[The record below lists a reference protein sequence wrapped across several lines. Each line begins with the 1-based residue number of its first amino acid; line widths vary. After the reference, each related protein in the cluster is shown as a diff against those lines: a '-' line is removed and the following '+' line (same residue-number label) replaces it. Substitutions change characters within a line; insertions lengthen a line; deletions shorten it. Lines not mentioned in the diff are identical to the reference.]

1 MVVFVVCARTG
12 RVRTFSTTGL
22 TVISTAIRP
31 VLELD
36 SVVLGN
42 QGQLFEK
49 RQIGVFPVTEE
60 MPRVRAIAHGMN
72 LAARRRNGCAVSPA
86 LDAPGLRRTGLGRSV
101 GSFLQKLQPAACG
114 TPRPQRT
121 APGAPSS
128 CVLARIAEWLADTA
142 APFQQQTTS
151 PSASG
156 QSSTKRS
163 WLTRY
168 STCSGP
174 YDDHTRYRQPG

>member
-22 TVISTAIRP
+22 TVIPTAIRP

-86 LDAPGLRRTGLGRSV
+86 LDAPGCVLVLNAPHRVRLRPASLPESPNGSPTPRHHFNNRPLVRPPAVSLRQSGV
-101 GSFLQKLQPAACG
+101 GS
-114 TPRPQRT
+114 
-121 APGAPSS
+121 PGIRRVP
-128 CVLARIAEWLADTA
+128 
-142 APFQQQTTS
+142 
-151 PSASG
+151 
-156 QSSTKRS
+156 
-163 WLTRY
+163 
-168 STCSGP
+168 
-174 YDDHTRYRQPG
+174 DHTMTTPDTDNPDDPITLMSAT